1 MRFLRGNYFVKK
13 LIPFIGV
20 RFIPNKSNTI
30 KNLKN
35 KASDVV

>member
-20 RFIPNKSNTI
+20 IIPLKSNTI